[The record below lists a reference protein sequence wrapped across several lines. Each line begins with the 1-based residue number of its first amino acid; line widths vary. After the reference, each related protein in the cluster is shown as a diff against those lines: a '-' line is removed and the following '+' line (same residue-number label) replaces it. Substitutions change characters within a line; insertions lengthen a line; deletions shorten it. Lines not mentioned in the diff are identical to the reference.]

1 LFVADSNLGGLVAS
15 RASSGGW
22 QIGLDE
28 SAGAYVATL
37 SSTGAHEPQIVVRL
51 PRRTIED
58 AVFAEATL
66 ALEVTPEGRIAAY
79 AESNSARTLAATAL
93 SALIGEAV
101 SMEALGAKDAP
112 AALERLEADLAGAL
126 EIVRRAR
133 GS

>member
-1 LFVADSNLGGLVAS
+1 VAS
-15 RASSGGW
+15 RTSSGGW
-22 QIGLDE
+22 QIRLDE
-28 SAGAYVATL
+28 SASAYVATF
-37 SSTGAHEPQIVVRL
+37 SSPEAHEPQLVVRL

-58 AVFAEATL
+58 AVFAGATL

-93 SALIGEAV
+93 SALIDDAV
-101 SMEALGAKDAP
+101 STEALSAKDGA

>member
-1 LFVADSNLGGLVAS
+1 MAS

-22 QIGLDE
+22 QVRLDE
-28 SAGAYVATL
+28 SADAYVATFR
-37 SSTGAHEPQIVVRL
+37 SPEAHEPQLIVRL

-58 AVFAEATL
+58 AVFAGAAL

-79 AESNSARTLAATAL
+79 AESNSAHTLTAMSL

-101 SMEALGAKDAP
+101 STEALSAKDAP
-112 AALERLEADLAGAL
+112 TALERLEADLVGAL